1 IFESLSGLWR
11 VAARRERPPR
21 RPPIPPPEPL
31 PLPEPAT
38 REAAMQR
45 LYDGAAKVAR
55 GDISVLILG
64 ETGTGKEV
72 LARWLHGSSRRADG
86 PFMALNCAALPAE
99 LLEAE
104 LFGVE
109 RGVATGVE
117 ARPGKLEL
125 AAGGTLFLDEVG
137 DAPLSLQAKLLRV
150 LQERTLYRL
159 GAARATP
166 IDVRVLAATHHDPEG
181 QVEAGA
187 LRLDLYHRL
196 ADWTA
201 RVPPLRRRRTDLPQL
216 AGYFLRKAAKKLE
229 RPVRGISQGALSA
242 LLAYHW
248 PGNIRELKQE
258 MERAALLLGPG
269 ELLDRP
275 RLSPQIRDARPS
287 KPTKKLERAL
297 RDAERRF
304 IRAALDREGGD
315 RAKAAE
321 RLHIS
326 PATFYRRLKALD
338 ITVDKA

>member
-1 IFESLSGLWR
+1 
-11 VAARRERPPR
+11 
-21 RPPIPPPEPL
+21 
-31 PLPEPAT
+31 
-38 REAAMQR
+38 
-45 LYDGAAKVAR
+45 
-55 GDISVLILG
+55 
-64 ETGTGKEV
+64 
-72 LARWLHGSSRRADG
+72 
-86 PFMALNCAALPAE
+86 
-99 LLEAE
+99 
-104 LFGVE
+104 
-109 RGVATGVE
+109 VATGVE

-166 IDVRVLAATHHDPEG
+166 IDVRVLAATHHDPAS

-229 RPVRGISQGALSA
+229 RPVRGISQGALTA

-258 MERAALLLGPG
+258 MERAALLLGAG

-275 RLSPQIRDARPS
+275 RLSPQIRDARPA

-321 RLHIS
+321 RLQIS
-326 PATFYRRLKALD
+326 PATLYRRLKALD
-338 ITVDKA
+338 IDGDKA